1 MLEIH
6 TNYKENNVLEVNL
19 MEKTIYL
26 RMRNRVQVKPD
37 EALKL
42 KDIAQIIAGEEI
54 YGNLLKLS
62 IQKVTPGD
70 HNILII
76 DVMQVI
82 KLITRSYP
90 DYEIQTLGPP
100 QTIIEV
106 IFRKKGMSIPFFI
119 LVWFLLFFGAAL
131 TIMNFHEDVSMQSV
145 QERLYMMITGRSEE
159 KPLLFQ
165 IPYSIGIGLGMI
177 LFFNHVFKKRI
188 NEEPSPLEVEM
199 FNYQQSLDQ
208 YVILHENKESVKHL
222 DDH

>member
-1 MLEIH
+1 MLDV
-6 TNYKENNVLEVNL
+6 TL
-19 MEKTIYL
+19 MEKTIYI
-26 RMRNRVQVKPD
+26 RMRNRVQVKP
-37 EALKL
+37 EESLIL
-42 KDIAQIIAGEEI
+42 KDIAQIIAGEDI
-54 YGNLLKLS
+54 YEKLNSLQVLKVNP
-62 IQKVTPGD
+62 KD
-70 HNILII
+70 HIHII
-76 DVMQVI
+76 DVMKVI
-82 KLITRSYP
+82 KFITGIFP
-90 DYEIQTLGPP
+90 EYEVQALGPP

-106 IFRKKGMSIPFFI
+106 IYRKKGMSIPYFL

-145 QERLYMMITGRSEE
+145 QERLYTIMTGKVEE

-208 YVILHENKESVKHL
+208 YVILHENKENVKHL

>member
-1 MLEIH
+1 
-6 TNYKENNVLEVNL
+6 VLEVNL
-19 MEKTIYL
+19 MEKTIYI
-26 RMRNRVQVKPD
+26 RMRNRVQVKP
-37 EALKL
+37 EESLLL
-42 KDIAQIIAGEEI
+42 KDMAQIIACEEI
-54 YGNLLKLS
+54 YEKLMMLQV
-62 IQKVTPGD
+62 QKVSPKD
-70 HNILII
+70 HILII
-76 DVMQVI
+76 DVMKII
-82 KLITRSYP
+82 KYITGIFP
-90 DYEIQTLGPP
+90 EYEVQALGPP

-106 IFRKKGMSIPFFI
+106 IYRKKGMSFPFFI
-119 LVWFLLFFGAAL
+119 LVWILLFFGAAL
-131 TIMNFHEDVSMQSV
+131 AIMNFHEDVSMQSV
-145 QERLYMMITGRSEE
+145 QERIYTMITGRTEE

>member
-1 MLEIH
+1 M
-6 TNYKENNVLEVNL
+6 LEVNL
-19 MEKTIYL
+19 MEKTIYI

-37 EALKL
+37 ESLLL
-42 KDIAQIIAGEEI
+42 KDIAQIIASEQI
-54 YGNLLKLS
+54 YDKLMMLQ
-62 IQKVTPGD
+62 IQKVTPKD

-76 DVMQVI
+76 DAMKVI
-82 KLITRSYP
+82 KFITGIFP
-90 DYEIQTLGPP
+90 EYEVQVLGPP

-145 QERLYMMITGRSEE
+145 QERLYLMITGKVEE